1 MAASSPCINICQ
13 MDDDSDLCLGCGRTI
28 DEIIAWGSLRENQR
42 QAIMADLP
50 ARLEKLTGKDG
61 R

>member
-28 DEIIAWGSLRENQR
+28 DEIIAWGSLREDQR

-50 ARLEKLTGKDG
+50 ARLEELTRKGA

>member
-1 MAASSPCINICQ
+1 MAASSPCVNICQ

-50 ARLEKLTGKDG
+50 ARLEKLTGKDQ

>member
-28 DEIIAWGSLRENQR
+28 DEIIAWGSLREDQR

-50 ARLEKLTGKDG
+50 ARLEELNRKGA

>member
-28 DEIIAWGSLRENQR
+28 DEIIAWGSLHEDQR

-50 ARLEKLTGKDG
+50 ARLEELTRNGA

>member
-1 MAASSPCINICQ
+1 MAASSPCVNICQ

-50 ARLEKLTGKDG
+50 ARLEKLTGKD
-61 R
+61 RR